1 MQDNDIIVMTEK
13 DAVKCMKFA
22 QPNWYALPVDAV
34 ISDSLERNLTDKI
47 KKLKI
52 KNNGIEHGF

>member
-1 MQDNDIIVMTEK
+1 MTEK